1 MDPLA
6 AAAENLYP
14 VKGDLGYETAT
25 EAALI

>member
-6 AAAENLYP
+6 ATAENLYP
-14 VKGDLGYETAT
+14 VRRDLGYEIAT